1 MHGCSAR
8 RATGGVEPE
17 EAGSGGRGSAVSGE
31 QPGGLRGGR
40 GGFAHRAGRRPAL
53 RFLILRG
60 LGRRRFRR
68 FRRGGGG
75 PLPGPLPRM
84 DSSRNEMS
92 LRPRSTESSIGV
104 MPSTFRAF
112 RSAPRLIASRA
123 VAMSPR
129 LIASNS
135 ASFGCRSE
143 GGRSGGAT
151 ISFET
156 RAPGRAGGGG
166 AGGGPAFLA
175 LLPRPGPAISCASP
189 AVGTMSTP
197 AASAARRT
205 KRDAICSMRTSSIP
219 CPGSTKRSRHSN
231 RRRRPSRRDRVPAA
245 RRRAGEPARR
255 RGS

>member
-1 MHGCSAR
+1 
-8 RATGGVEPE
+8 
-17 EAGSGGRGSAVSGE
+17 
-31 QPGGLRGGR
+31 
-40 GGFAHRAGRRPAL
+40 
-53 RFLILRG
+53 
-60 LGRRRFRR
+60 
-68 FRRGGGG
+68 
-75 PLPGPLPRM
+75 
-84 DSSRNEMS
+84 MS

-175 LLPRPGPAISCASP
+175 LLPRPGPAISCASTGRGDDEHPCRQRGKEDEAGCDLFHADVFYPMPWFNQKKP
-189 AVGTMSTP
+189 AF
-197 AASAARRT
+197 
-205 KRDAICSMRTSSIP
+205 K
-219 CPGSTKRSRHSN
+219 
-231 RRRRPSRRDRVPAA
+231 
-245 RRRAGEPARR
+245 
-255 RGS
+255 